1 MGIAMNSNLV
11 FNIAYGIHMLG
22 ILALLHGFF
31 IQMSKENKG
40 IHVTMIYGAITQLVT
55 GIVMSAAKS
64 GSDQPVNSTWLA
76 VKFLV
81 AAIILVVALLGKKAT
96 GDTKKYWL
104 IVGVL
109 TGFNLLFA
117 FAVDL
122 FK

>member
-1 MGIAMNSNLV
+1 MGITVDSNV
-11 FNIAYGIHMLG
+11 IFYIAYGIHMLG
-22 ILALLHGFF
+22 IAALLHGFF
-31 IQMSKENKG
+31 SQMSKETKG
-40 IHVTMIYGAITQLVT
+40 IHVTMIYGALAQLVT
-55 GIVMSAAKS
+55 GIVMYSAKS
-64 GSDQPVNSTWLA
+64 SGDEPINSTWLA

-109 TGFNLLFA
+109 TTFNLVFA
-117 FAVDL
+117 FAADL